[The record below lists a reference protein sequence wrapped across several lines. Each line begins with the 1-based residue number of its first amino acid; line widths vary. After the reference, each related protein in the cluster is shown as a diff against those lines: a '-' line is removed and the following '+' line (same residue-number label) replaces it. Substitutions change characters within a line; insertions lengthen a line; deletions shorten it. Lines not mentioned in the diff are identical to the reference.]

1 MLLRQQN
8 IRQKFCKRI
17 ASWIRCLNS
26 FILIICKQESCLN
39 RCHCAWTSLH
49 VPACVQHKNCHV
61 FLGLSSWNYSH
72 ADAPL
77 MNIVNCSQQR
87 SSWISPIIPRCVLH
101 EHCLRMSP
109 AWISST
115 VCKSWASGILSGPA
129 PCTLHP
135 APRMRPASITVPDA
149 SASCILHISV
159 PGCISVLYPASI
171 VSSLDGCILHW
182 RCCPWLELPWF
193 IVLHVE
199 VIY

>member
-17 ASWIRCLNS
+17 TSWIRCGLNS
-26 FILIICKQESCLN
+26 FILIICKQQSCLN
-39 RCHCAWTSLH
+39 RCHCAWISLH

-101 EHCLRMSP
+101 EHCLLMSP

-135 APRMRPASITVPDA
+135 GCVLHPTYKWKCPWVHQCSL
-149 SASCILHISV
+149 SCIN
-159 PGCISVLYPASI
+159 C
-171 VSSLDGCILHW
+171 
-182 RCCPWLELPWF
+182 
-193 IVLHVE
+193 
-199 VIY
+199 